1 MTFTQT
7 IERLQLLHL
16 LIAQKKTGTPEELAK
31 RLGVSRSYLY
41 IMMED
46 LKMLNLY
53 VSYSRKNKTFYYE
66 NEVNMEF
73 IFKIHTLKDDDLI
86 NINAGSLAF
95 LLPSTILDGTN
106 LSLYSYLAEY
116 KESAHRL

>member
-66 NEVNMEF
+66 NEVNVEF
-73 IFKIHTLKDDDLI
+73 ILNIQTLKDDDLI